1 MAVNCYIRAFPK
13 LSVDYGISTL
23 SYMSAVSGLMA
34 DARTNIG
41 TGWTRDNVQFI
52 DSGSFIT
59 MFITYGT
66 N

>member
-1 MAVNCYIRAFPK
+1 MAVYSYIRGFSK
-13 LSVDYGISTL
+13 LDAEVGISTL
-23 SYMSAVSGLMA
+23 AYMSAVSGLMD
-34 DARTNIG
+34 DARANIG
-41 TGWTRDNVQFI
+41 TGWTKDDVQFI

>member
-1 MAVNCYIRAFPK
+1 MAVNAYIRAFPK
-13 LSVDYGISTL
+13 IPIDTL
-23 SYMSAVSGLMA
+23 SYMSAVSGLMD
-34 DARTNIG
+34 DARANIG
-41 TGWTRDNVQFI
+41 TGWTKDDVTFI